1 MDIRW
6 SDEELVQLLNK
17 RLLYYAEDKETA
29 PTFDILVPDKQ
40 EQKVILSLADKSP
53 RSLLNLLGHVLEEE
67 RERNISCFSIDA
79 LSKGYVKYCKKF
91 DYTSAQ
97 PSRTGKGMDV
107 VTWITRLL
115 RMKVTSFDVEKYAS
129 LNNITKKKAYSHID
143 TLIKYNFI
151 KDSMIATE
159 NDEPIYDVSDPR
171 IRFLISR
178 GEQSLDT

>member
-1 MDIRW
+1 M
-6 SDEELVQLLNK
+6 QLLNK
-17 RLLYYAEDKETA
+17 RLLYYAEDKEKA
-29 PTFDILVPDKQ
+29 PTFESLVPEKQ
-40 EQKVILSLADKSP
+40 ERKTILSLADKSP
-53 RSLLNLLGHVLEEE
+53 RSLLNLLGHILEEE
-67 RERNISCFSIDA
+67 RERNISCFSLDA

-115 RMKVTSFDVEKYAS
+115 RMKVTSFDVAKYAA
-129 LNNITKKKAYSHID
+129 LNSITQKKAFSHIE

-151 KDSMIATE
+151 KDSMMATE
-159 NDEPIYDVSDPR
+159 NDELIYDIVDPR

-178 GEQSLDT
+178 GESSLDT